1 MEIPGLSF
9 VITFDIPG
17 ASISSQWL
25 RCVLSDLK
33 SRYIQ
38 CLRSLCAACED
49 RPEPFNIDST
59 VCLPSPIIFSS
70 ERDFWGL
77 IQLHAVFHG
86 SLGHAGQV
94 QPARER

>member
-9 VITFDIPG
+9 VVTFDIPG
-17 ASISSQWL
+17 VSISSQWL
-25 RCVLSDLK
+25 RSVLSGLK

-49 RPEPFNIDST
+49 SPGPFNIDST
-59 VCLPSPIIFSS
+59 VCLPSLIILSS
-70 ERDFWGL
+70 ERGFWGL
-77 IQLHAVFHG
+77 IQLHAAFHG
-86 SLGHAGQV
+86 FLGHAGKV